1 MTTTQTNRTAI
12 AYLRVS
18 TTDQGDSGLGLE
30 AQLATI
36 EAWAAR
42 SGVEIVET
50 ITEIQSGKNLRQ
62 RPQLRR
68 ALDDLAAGKASTLVA
83 SHVSRLARSVSDLS
97 TMLDAANRKGFELVA
112 LDTGLDTSTPAGRMV
127 IQMLAA
133 AAEYERAMV
142 GERTRKALA
151 AAQARGV
158 VLGRP
163 TILDD
168 VAAALIGRYRADG
181 MTFAEIATALNSESI
196 TTPTGKTWAAN
207 NVARTLGRNGGDP
220 APRRRGPRVAA

>member
-1 MTTTQTNRTAI
+1 MTKTQTNRTAI

-18 TTDQGDSGLGLE
+18 TTDQGESGLGLE
-30 AQLATI
+30 AQLSSI
-36 EAWAAR
+36 ETWAAR
-42 SGVEIVET
+42 NGVQIVET
-50 ITEIQSGKNLRQ
+50 ITEIVSGKALRN

-112 LDTGLDTSTPAGRMV
+112 IDTGLDTSTNAGRMV
-127 IQMLAA
+127 FQMLAA
-133 AAEYERAMV
+133 AAEYERAMI
-142 GERTRKALA
+142 GERTRSALQA
-151 AAQARGV
+151 AKARGV

-163 TILDD
+163 VILNQ
-168 VAAALIGRYRADG
+168 VAAALITRYRADG

-207 NVARTLGRNGGDP
+207 NVADTLRRNGGDP